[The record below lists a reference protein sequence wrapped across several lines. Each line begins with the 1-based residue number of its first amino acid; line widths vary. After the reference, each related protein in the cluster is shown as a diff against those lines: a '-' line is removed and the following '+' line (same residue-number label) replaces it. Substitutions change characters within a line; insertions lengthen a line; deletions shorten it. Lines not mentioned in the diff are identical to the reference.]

1 MEISPPEVSEK
12 IRQKAL
18 MALTQR
24 YLADAARLGT
34 SPEEIDQI
42 MKDKVTVWQQTGHLP
57 DPETDIE

>member
-1 MEISPPEVSEK
+1 
-12 IRQKAL
+12 

-24 YLADAARLGT
+24 YLADAARLGA